1 MPMLPTLFFLTM
13 MQGGSSPSLTT
24 PEIVDR
30 LVQADN
36 DRLAALA
43 GYSGVR
49 HYRFE
54 NKKTGKSAEMTVR
67 MSCGSDGIKTSEVVS
82 ESGSGFVRRHI
93 IGKMIEAETESSQKG
108 DRKESRIVP
117 DNYEFRLIGMEDS
130 DGRSSYVLEINPKKP
145 TKFAIRGRIWVDAQ
159 DFAIARV
166 EGQPAKNP
174 SFWIRSVKVEQR
186 YLRTGQF
193 WLPALNHSVAQAR
206 IFGSTEAVIE
216 YSDYKTSVREAHAR
230 GGAAEDP
237 HQ

>member
-1 MPMLPTLFFLTM
+1 M

-67 MSCGSDGIKTSEVVS
+67 MSCGSDGIKTFEVVS